1 MQSLALA
8 MMAKGD
14 EGLALPTVFPQLE
27 ELGAHLRRSQLS
39 LWAAAPGGG
48 KSAVASEFVLNM
60 KYDEFLDDKVPSM
73 YFSADSD
80 KGTIGVRLA
89 AAVLGT
95 TIAQA
100 EEALAVP
107 GSAAWKAVEAALDH
121 VWFVWDSSPSLHEI
135 EKEIEAYVAVTGEYP
150 HLIVFDNLKNL
161 VPDTPGA
168 AKHEEYDE
176 IMEWLKILA
185 LDTKAH
191 VAVLHHVTGFY
202 ENGNEPIPLNGLLGK
217 PGKACRLIVTLYM
230 YSRDPSVMGM
240 CVVKNS
246 NGPANA
252 GGGLQAHVGWNPE
265 QSFFARR

>member
-8 MMAKGD
+8 MKAKGD

-27 ELGAHLRRSQLS
+27 QLGAHLRRSQLS

-60 KYDEFLDDKVPSM
+60 KYDEYLDEKVPAM

-89 AAVLGT
+89 AAVLDK
-95 TIAQA
+95 TIQEA
-100 EEALAVP
+100 EQILEDP
-107 GSAAWKAVEAALDH
+107 ESPAWKRLEAALDH
-121 VWFVWDSSPSLHEI
+121 VWFVWDSSPSMEEI
-135 EKEIEAYVAVTGEYP
+135 EREIEAYVAVTGEYP
-150 HLIVFDNLKNL
+150 HLLVFDNLKNL
-161 VPDTPGA
+161 VPETPGA
-168 AKHEEYDE
+168 AKHEEYDD

-185 LDTKAH
+185 LETKAH
-191 VAVLHHVTGFY
+191 VAVLHHVTGYY

-230 YSRDPSVMGM
+230 QDRDRSIMGM

-252 GGGLQAHVGWNPE
+252 GGGLQAHVAWMPE
-265 QSFFARR
+265 KSKFGRY